1 MKHHNCCESCI
12 KDNLV
17 YLVVIS
23 GNSQFIKGVHCVYDN
38 LNEAIKFIYSNS
50 FTQYGIVYDFSIE
63 HRILNDDS
71 YEPYKVTYDIIPRNF
86 NVTIT
91 EEIWNKV
98 IKEFPD
104 KTYLNTLLN

>member
-1 MKHHNCCESCI
+1 MKHRNCCESCI
-12 KDNLV
+12 KDKLV

-23 GNSQFIKGVHCVYDN
+23 DNSPYMKGVHGVYDN
-38 LNEAIKFIYSNS
+38 LNEAIKFIYSKS
-50 FTQYGIVYDFSIE
+50 FTQYGICYDFYIE
-63 HRILNDDS
+63 HRILNNNS
-71 YEPYKVTYDIIPRNF
+71 YKPYKLTCDIIPRNF

-91 EEIWNKV
+91 EEIWDKV